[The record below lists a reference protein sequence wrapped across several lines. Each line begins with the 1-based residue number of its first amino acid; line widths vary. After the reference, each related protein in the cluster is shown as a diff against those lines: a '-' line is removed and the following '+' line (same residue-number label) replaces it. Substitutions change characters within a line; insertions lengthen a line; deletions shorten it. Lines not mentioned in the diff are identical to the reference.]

1 MPRTDTLAANHGQ
14 NRSRGRPLRSASST
28 ISMPRVS
35 RVNPLV
41 DGLDVAGTSVA
52 IGCLLEAGAGLAG
65 TVCVPE
71 QDGSDDP
78 PEACSSGRR
87 DADDL
92 VGVHAGGPV
101 FERLD
106 GGDNRQAEDAEA
118 EL

>member
-41 DGLDVAGTSVA
+41 DGVDVEGTSVA
-52 IGCLLEAGAGLAG
+52 IGCLLRAVTGLDVDVG
-65 TVCVPE
+65 VPE

-78 PEACSSGRR
+78 PEACSRGRR
-87 DADDL
+87 DPDDL
-92 VGVHAGGPV
+92 VHVHAGG
-101 FERLD
+101 
-106 GGDNRQAEDAEA
+106 
-118 EL
+118 